1 MAQFL
6 GTKGSIVR
14 YMSTKSIKVGNHA
27 IERTAG
33 TDGFLLSH
41 FLIGNTVFTV
51 QFSPST
57 LNDDVVKCCVYPTLV
72 MLCKVIG
79 SLHTKCFETCSI
91 TSPNAPNFINGI

>member
-41 FLIGNTVFTV
+41 FLIGHTVFAI
-51 QFSPST
+51 QFAPCT
-57 LNDDVVKCCVYPTLV
+57 FYHDVVEGGLNPSLV
-72 MLCKVIG
+72 VFCKIIG
-79 SLHTKCFETCSI
+79 CLHTKSFEFCSI
-91 TSPNAPNFINGI
+91 ASPNAPNL